1 MNLINKDEIEILQ
14 KNNIKIIIVSY
25 QYNNLDNLVSKY
37 QYDVFKKFNIE
48 LNQFQG
54 NLKHSEFMN
63 NIINNYDCDFYIFFD
78 IDCIPLKEG
87 IIEYI
92 VEKIGQNSM
101 IGIEQQSNSPFILS
115 HIYAGPAC
123 FGISKQ
129 FYNDLGRPSFNG
141 TDRSD
146 VGEELTYSCEEK
158 NKKFHIFKK
167 TFSENNL
174 WRLGLNDYFGHGT
187 IYDNDLLYHQFEIFK
202 NQDKFINK
210 CKEILNL

>member
-1 MNLINKDEIEILQ
+1 M
-14 KNNIKIIIVSY
+14 
-25 QYNNLDNLVSKY
+25 VSKY

-101 IGIEQQSNSPFILS
+101 IGIEQQSNSPLKNTNFYELSILL
-115 HIYAGPAC
+115 H
-123 FGISKQ
+123 
-129 FYNDLGRPSFNG
+129 
-141 TDRSD
+141 
-146 VGEELTYSCEEK
+146 EK
-158 NKKFHIFKK
+158 KLCIQYKHSI
-167 TFSENNL
+167 
-174 WRLGLNDYFGHGT
+174 G
-187 IYDNDLLYHQFEIFK
+187 
-202 NQDKFINK
+202 
-210 CKEILNL
+210 